1 MNAKDKNIIAVSM
14 LKERVIKTA
23 IDGVDA
29 FEKIGLDAKNQSI
42 EVLNEQKEIISADVV
57 ELSENIKTQLK
68 DLKSDVLERVSI
80 IKDKIDLSQQD
91 IAELKTFVRK
101 ELNVIW
107 GELTALVQEIKA
119 DAGQISDKH
128 IDHVVGTLKRSK
140 EHTLEVWE
148 KISEK

>member
-1 MNAKDKNIIAVSM
+1 MNAKDKNITAASM

-23 IDGVDA
+23 IEGVDA

-57 ELSENIKTQLK
+57 KLSENIKTQLK
-68 DLKSDVLERVSI
+68 DLKSDVLDRVSI

-91 IAELKTFVRK
+91 ITELKTFVGT

-107 GELTALVQEIKA
+107 GELTTLVQEIKA

-128 IDHVVGTLKRSK
+128 IEHVVGAFKRSK
-140 EHTLEVWE
+140 EHTLEAWE

>member
-68 DLKSDVLERVSI
+68 DFKSDVLERVSI